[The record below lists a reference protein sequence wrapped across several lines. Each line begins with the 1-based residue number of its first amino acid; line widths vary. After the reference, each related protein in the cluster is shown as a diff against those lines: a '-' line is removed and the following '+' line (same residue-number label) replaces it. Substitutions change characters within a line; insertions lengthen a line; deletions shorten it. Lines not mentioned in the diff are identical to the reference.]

1 MNDAFGSAQRLIDLL
16 GEKRQ
21 LFLTGPVARV
31 DRCVHMSD
39 AALDSQ

>member
-1 MNDAFGSAQRLIDLL
+1 MNGSFGSAERLIVLL

-21 LFLTGPVARV
+21 LFLTGSVARV
-31 DRCVHMSD
+31 GRHVYMSD